1 MLFSSK
7 FVVKFASFY
16 GVELASDNLKK
27 LPEYSETKNYS
38 FIEDEDWITI
48 YENVKPEERVSV
60 TIKYNLPTG
69 EELIFNGKVKE
80 VLDVNGKVMLFPRR
94 IFNQA
99 YGYSLPIGSEITIS
113 FKN

>member
-1 MLFSSK
+1 MLLASK
-7 FVVKFASFY
+7 FIVKYPDWY
-16 GVELASDNLKK
+16 GVETSLSFLKQ
-27 LPEYSETKNYS
+27 LPEYSVDKTYFFTEQDD
-38 FIEDEDWITI
+38 FINI
-48 YENVKPEERVSV
+48 YEQVKPEERVDV

-80 VLDVNGKVMLFPRR
+80 VLDVNGKILLFPRR